1 MRKPRAGKRGAGR
14 PTDSAVGGDAVL
26 ETAARLLRELP
37 PARVTVSLV
46 AREAG
51 VDPALVRYYFGDR
64 SGLLLAVVD
73 RMILSLPSQRSAP
86 QDGAAALEARITDA
100 LRFTRS
106 AKNMHRLMVDELSD
120 AKSVEVRDRLR
131 AMNLRALGLFDDLFR
146 RDGGE
151 ELRRV
156 DPLFL
161 HLMLIGIFDF
171 FVSAQPVVRNIA
183 PKDADM
189 EDLASAFEAFVVD
202 VVLNGVRKR

>member
-1 MRKPRAGKRGAGR
+1 MGKPEKSKRGAGR
-14 PTDSAVGGDAVL
+14 PTDSAVGREAVL
-26 ETAARLLRELP
+26 ETATRLLRELP

-64 SGLLLAVVD
+64 SSLLLAVVD
-73 RMILSLPSQRSAP
+73 RMILSLPSQQSAG

-100 LRFTRS
+100 SRFTRS

-120 AKSVEVRDRLR
+120 AKSADVRDRLR
-131 AMNLRALGLFDDLFR
+131 AMNLRALDLFDDLFR

-183 PKDADM
+183 PKEADM
-189 EDLASAFEAFVVD
+189 EDLASAFEAFVID
-202 VVLNGVRKR
+202 VVLNGIRKR